1 MLHIDLKYVHLLSC
15 HFERFTRKGDYLF
28 NVRCPLCGDSQE
40 KKTKMRGY
48 IYRSKQ
54 RLAYKCHNC
63 NQSMWFRGL
72 LKYLAPDLYKE
83 YSIEV
88 LKELRPG
95 LFKLAKLMKEPG
107 FFDGPTTQ
115 IRFGTVEAQIFQHAE
130 KISDLPDG
138 HYCRQ
143 YVQDRL
149 IPRALWSKLYYA
161 EHYKDFLDEVAP
173 GHEKTIKNDAR
184 LVIPYYDAYGVI
196 TAVTGRALADGRNVI
211 RYVTVRTTQDTR
223 KLIYGLDRVDQ
234 SQLVYIVEGP
244 LDSLFVKN
252 AVASGDSNLIQVAK
266 ALSAAQIVLV
276 YDNEPRHHENI
287 QQIEKAIQLG
297 YSVVIWPTHIHEK
310 DINAMVLAGR
320 TPSDIEDILKSH
332 TYQGLTAL
340 THLSFWKKITP
351 RKGASRYE

>member
-28 NVRCPLCGDSQE
+28 NVRCPLCGDSEE

-48 IYRSKQ
+48 LYRSKQ
-54 RLAYKCHNC
+54 RIAYKCHNC
-63 NQSMWFRGL
+63 NRGMWLRSL
-72 LKYLAPDLYKE
+72 IKQLAPELYKE
-83 YSIEV
+83 YSIEI

-95 LFKLAKLMKEPG
+95 LFRLAKLMKEPG
-107 FFDGPTTQ
+107 FFDGPSTQ
-115 IRFGTVEAQIFQHAE
+115 VRFGIVDAIIYKTAE

-149 IPRALWSKLYYA
+149 IPKPLWSKLYYA

-173 GHEKTIKNDAR
+173 GHGKTIKNDAR
-184 LVIPYYDAYGVI
+184 LVIPYYDAYGVVI
-196 TAVTGRALADGRNVI
+196 AVTGRALADGRNVI
-211 RYVTVRTTQDTR
+211 RYVTVRTNSDTR

-244 LDSLFVKN
+244 LDSLFLKN

-266 ALSAAQIVLV
+266 ALSAAKVVLV
-276 YDNEPRHHENI
+276 FDNERRQHENI
-287 QQIEKAIQLG
+287 HQIEKAIQLG
-297 YSVVIWPTHIHEK
+297 YSVVIWPDYIHEK
-310 DINAMVLAGR
+310 DINKMVEHGR
-320 TPSDIEDILKSH
+320 TANDIEDILTTH
-332 TYQGLTAL
+332 TYQGLSAL
-340 THLSFWKKITP
+340 THLSFWKRITP
-351 RKGASRYE
+351 RKGVKHE